1 MFKWIVVLLL
11 LMAALTAAAFFVAPK
26 FKPKPTAWKTE
37 KVGHGDIQVMV
48 TSTGTVNPIQ
58 TVFIGSQVS
67 GRVKDVLKT
76 TNDVIKKGEVLATLE
91 TDLLE
96 SEKRSCEVRLSQVR
110 AALNALAVEHENLD
124 IRELRQKAAI
134 ERKKISVER
143 ARASMELAAKN
154 LRRIKDLLAVD
165 AATLNDLDIRTLE
178 EANSKRDLK
187 LMEIDLEQSDV
198 DDKQIKADRK
208 QLLAKEEQARAD
220 IQQAEAQLARSV
232 TNLGYATIVSPI
244 DGVVLQHLI
253 EPGQTMAASFQT
265 PNMFKLASDLSKLR
279 IDAQLDEADIG
290 KIVMGQNVAF
300 DVDAYRGEVFNG
312 SVAQVRLQ
320 SESKGNLVTY
330 PVLVAADNVAKVVRP
345 VAGTTPSV
353 GSAPPATQG
362 SSVVEWKLLPG
373 MSTNLRFV
381 VDQKKDRTLLPCAA
395 LRFIPPMGMAP
406 TKSTDDVPKDKDKKG
421 GTRGTVFVV
430 NAMGLLEGK
439 SVLVGETDGD
449 NFELLEGDVK
459 EGTEIVVGVK

>member
-1 MFKWIVVLLL
+1 MFKWIVLLL
-11 LMAALTAAAFFVAPK
+11 ILMAAFTAAAFFVAPK
-26 FKPKPTAWKTE
+26 FKPKPPAWKTE
-37 KVGHGDIQVMV
+37 KVGHGDILVMV
-48 TSTGTVNPIQ
+48 TATGTVGPIQ

-110 AALNALAVEHENLD
+110 AALSALKVEHENLD

-134 ERKKISVER
+134 ERKKISVEK

-154 LRRIKDLLAVD
+154 LKRIKDLLAVD
-165 AATLNDLDIRTLE
+165 AATQNDLDIRTLE
-178 EANSKRDLK
+178 EANSKRDTK
-187 LMEIDLEQSDV
+187 LMEIELEQADV

-208 QLLAKEEQARAD
+208 QLEAKEEQAKAD
-220 IQQAEAQLARSV
+220 IQQAEAQLARAT

-253 EPGQTMAASFQT
+253 EPGQTIAASFQT

-290 KIVMGQNVAF
+290 KIVMGQDVTF
-300 DVDAYRGEVFNG
+300 DVDAYRGETFSG
-312 SVAQVRLQ
+312 AVALVRLM
-320 SESKGNLVTY
+320 SEPKGNLVTY
-330 PVLVAADNVAKVVRP
+330 PVLVAANNVVKEARRSSSAAAP
-345 VAGTTPSV
+345 V
-353 GSAPPATQG
+353 GSAPPVDPAAK
-362 SSVVEWKLLPG
+362 VVEWKLLPG
-373 MSTNLRFV
+373 MSANLRFV
-381 VDQKKDRTLLPCAA
+381 VDQKKNCTLLPCAA

-406 TKSTDDVPKDKDKKG
+406 VKTPDENAKEKDKKG

-430 NAMGLLEGK
+430 NALGLLEGR

-449 NFELLEGDVK
+449 NFELLDGDVK
-459 EGTEIVVGVK
+459 EGAEIVTGVK